1 MVRLAAWCIAAGLVL
16 CACSTGSRSTDDEG
30 PASTR
35 ADSAPTTVPVIAAA
49 GAELERYVEAIN
61 RGDVA
66 TAMRLRCAG
75 ARVDDG
81 QLEAFERDAAALI
94 AATGPLRITAVEPA
108 ADLAP
113 VDGLLRYSFEGHD
126 GALTIAGGED
136 GWCFWRPAASF
147 ELQRR
152 ITAPIDL
159 GEAAVPPEELLPV
172 SVGDGYSLAP
182 TPRDGDPPTVDEI
195 SRSWQASSFGGVT
208 VNVATHPDAGA
219 ALEEAARL
227 MDRAVADGVAAVEIE
242 TAPDVRAV
250 RSLGYAWLW
259 VQPPSS
265 GPYIDLSVVPFGR
278 VLVTVRVSGLEAD
291 TVDEQLRTITTEIV
305 ERARPGS

>member
-1 MVRLAAWCIAAGLVL
+1 M
-16 CACSTGSRSTDDEG
+16 
-30 PASTR
+30 
-35 ADSAPTTVPVIAAA
+35 TVPVIAAA

-66 TAMRLRCAG
+66 TAMGLRCAG
-75 ARVDDG
+75 ARVDDD

-108 ADLAP
+108 TDLAP
-113 VDGLLRYSFEGHD
+113 VDGLLRYSFKGHD
-126 GALTIAGGED
+126 GELTIADGED
-136 GWCFWRPAASF
+136 GWCLWRPAASF
-147 ELQRR
+147 ELQRLLA
-152 ITAPIDL
+152 APIDL
-159 GEAAVPPEELLPV
+159 GDAAVPPEELLPISV
-172 SVGDGYSLAP
+172 SDGYSPAP
-182 TPRDGDPPTVDEI
+182 TPRDGDRSTVDEI

-208 VNVATHPDAGA
+208 VNAATYPDADA
-219 ALEEAARL
+219 ALEDAARS

-242 TAPDVRAV
+242 AAPDVRAV

-265 GPYIDLSVVPFGR
+265 GPYIDLAVLPFGR
-278 VLVTVRVSGLEAD
+278 VLVTVRVSGLEAA
-291 TVDEQLRTITTEIV
+291 TVDAQLRTITTEIV